1 MTLSRRDFLKLATLL
16 SASAALN
23 ACVPAVRRLTNDL
36 PAVPWSPLSVADFTA
51 LNRIT
56 FGTRV
61 EERAR
66 LAEIGLTN
74 YIEEQLDFETIND
87 LALDLQLS
95 TFDTLKMAAN
105 EIEAVTNQL
114 FDGYDRERPINELRQ
129 ATFLRQLYSKRQLY
143 EVMV

>member
-23 ACVPAVRRLTNDL
+23 ACAPAVRRLTNEL
-36 PAVPWSPLSVADFTA
+36 PAVSWSALSAADFTA

-56 FGTRV
+56 FGARV
-61 EERAR
+61 DERAR
-66 LAEIGLTN
+66 LAEIGLAN

-95 TFDTLKMAAN
+95 TFNTLTMAAN

-114 FDGYDRERPINELRQ
+114 FDGYDR
-129 ATFLRQLYSKRQLY
+129 
-143 EVMV
+143 